1 MKKFLLIAAMSAV
14 ALSTTS
20 AMSSTAGNA
29 QGNTLEVQEVQ
40 GRTLLPARAADALY
54 KSVRGEYLMD
64 DGTTLRVFRDNNVT
78 FARVSGD
85 EPVPVAITRE
95 GEFVSFDGTV
105 ELRFQKNS
113 GGLYDAVVLSKL
125 KQNGIRVVSASR
137 SSAG

>member
-1 MKKFLLIAAMSAV
+1 MKKFLLIAAMSAA

-20 AMSSTAGNA
+20 AMSSPA
-29 QGNTLEVQEVQ
+29 GNTLDVQEVQ
-40 GRTLLPARAADALY
+40 GRTLLPTRAADAHY

-78 FARVSGD
+78 FARVSGN

-95 GEFVSFDGTV
+95 GEFVSFDGAV

-113 GGLYDAVVLSKL
+113 GGLYDGVVLSKL
-125 KQNGIRVVSASR
+125 KQNGMRVVSASR
-137 SSAG
+137 SSEG